1 MRAPVFNIAYPICS
15 PGNSHI
21 IIMWEKSVP
30 NLMERIFFQDWFV
43 LIFLFLRNVKQT
55 RFFAKACFL
64 RIIDTV
70 SSKSEEKTVDERI
83 VVRIFLVLSLVLKMY

>member
-1 MRAPVFNIAYPICS
+1 
-15 PGNSHI
+15 
-21 IIMWEKSVP
+21 
-30 NLMERIFFQDWFV
+30 MERIFFQDWFV

-83 VVRIFLVLSLVLKMY
+83 VVRIFLVLSLVLKMYWFLFAIPVVGWDAWIAFHESYY